1 MAGVVASFSHFAL
14 HLTCTLLKL
23 AFYFLAFVAGDL
35 AGDLFRGA
43 LDLILS
49 AFGAILV
56 HDQLQRIS
64 PKRAGTSC
72 SRAGVMQVKI
82 PGPSRDRLGASK
94 LKCMR
99 VDSDIA

>member
-1 MAGVVASFSHFAL
+1 MAGVVASPAHFAL
-14 HLTCTLLKL
+14 HLACTLLEL

-56 HDQLQRIS
+56 HDQLQRMS
-64 PKRAGTSC
+64 PKWAGTSC

-82 PGPSRDRLGASK
+82 PGPSPDRLAASK
-94 LKCMR
+94 LKCVR
-99 VDSDIA
+99 VKGDIA